1 MYRRSVPEP
10 LTPRQF
16 HAAVGNGE
24 WRVLFGGACTYYR
37 TGSFARGVTLVEAIG
52 RAADAANHHPD
63 VDLRYGGVAIR
74 LWSHDV
80 DGLSDRDVALARTIS
95 GIASN
100 LGVDAAPEFV
110 QEVQVTVDAVS
121 IPAVLPFWQ
130 AVLGY
135 RQRGDEDVVD
145 PAGQGPSIWF
155 QQSDERRPQ
164 RNRLHV
170 DVAVAREVAEAR
182 IAAALEVGGV
192 LVSDEHAPTWWTL
205 ADPEG
210 NEVDVAV
217 LADRA

>member
-1 MYRRSVPEP
+1 MS
-10 LTPRQF
+10 PRQF
-16 HAAVGNGE
+16 HAAVGSGE
-24 WRVLFGGACTYYR
+24 WRVVFGGASTYYR

-52 RAADAANHHPD
+52 RAADAAGHHPD
-63 VDLRYGGVAIR
+63 VDLRYGGVAVR

-80 DGLSDRDVALARTIS
+80 DGLSDRDVALAKAIS
-95 GIASN
+95 GVARN
-100 LGVDAAPEFV
+100 LGVDAGPESV
-110 QEVQVTVDAVS
+110 QEVQITVDAER
-121 IPAVLPFWQ
+121 IPTVLPFWR

-145 PAGQGPSIWF
+145 PAGHGPSIWF
-155 QQSDERRPQ
+155 QQADERRPQ

-170 DVAVAREVAEAR
+170 DVAVAPEAAEAR
-182 IAAALEVGGV
+182 VAAALEAGGV

-217 LADRA
+217 LADRG